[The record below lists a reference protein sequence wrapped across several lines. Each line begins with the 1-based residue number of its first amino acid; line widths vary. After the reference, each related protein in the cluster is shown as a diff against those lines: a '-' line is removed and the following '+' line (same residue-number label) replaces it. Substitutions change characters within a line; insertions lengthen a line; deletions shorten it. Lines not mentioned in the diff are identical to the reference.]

1 VDTWVAAGQ
10 GLSRCLTHPG
20 DPFAPHIG
28 CSTCNASTD
37 TGPEDVESAGE
48 GETQCAEAERRGLP
62 DAFEVEARMWSVW
75 RTATRRAE
83 TAAAIADKL
92 SHFRPE
98 ETRSDEDEEGRPA
111 DLFPFD
117 LDLAA
122 KFEAVA
128 AKWMDVSV
136 KAGKLATGPVLHRE
150 RMAELERR
158 ARLVKGKAH

>member
-1 VDTWVAAGQ
+1 VAAGQ
-10 GLSRCLTHPG
+10 GLSRCLSHPG
-20 DPFAPHIG
+20 EPFAPHIG
-28 CSTCNASTD
+28 CATCNASTD
-37 TGPEDVESAGE
+37 TGPEDVEPAGE
-48 GETQCAEAERRGLP
+48 GEMQCAEADRRGLP
-62 DAFEVEARMWSVW
+62 DAFEVEARMWNVW

-92 SHFRPE
+92 SRFQ
-98 ETRSDEDEEGRPA
+98 EEGAGSPP
-111 DLFPFD
+111 DTDPFPFD

-122 KFEAVA
+122 KFEAAA

-158 ARLVKGKAH
+158 ARLVRGSKGKH